1 MEIQYLVSIKHPSN
15 DLTENIFRWIF
26 DIRILNIPLM
36 TPQIDIQ
43 YSNVRHPSDHLQ
55 DEYLIFE
62 YQTSILPTPRWIFN
76 IKCPQIDTVK
86 LEMFAND

>member
-1 MEIQYLVSIKHPSN
+1 MDIRYLNIKHPS
-15 DLTENIFRWIF
+15 DDPTDRYSIF
-26 DIRILNIPLM
+26 
-36 TPQIDIQ
+36 
-43 YSNVRHPSDHLQ
+43 NVRHPSDHLQ

-86 LEMFAND
+86 QEMFANN